1 MTLRLNGDSS
11 GFTEIKAA
19 DAAGDNSITL
29 PTSNGGANQ
38 LLQNGGT
45 AGALQYTSAGAGL
58 HYDSSGR
65 LLVGTSSDFT
75 NGTGTKLQSVD
86 AAGGQIALGRD
97 IDTLNTGNLVG
108 RLRWYGNVGG
118 TQQETAR
125 IAVEAG
131 ANHALND
138 KPGRIVLSTTGV
150 GDSSVTHRVQIGS
163 DGALRLLAG
172 CPGIDFSA
180 ISTGTGNGQSAT
192 ATPDNNML
200 DDYEEGVFDAEVAS
214 TAAGATFT
222 HSNQLFYEK
231 VGKVVNLHGRLL
243 ITRSGTAS
251 GGVLQFRLPF
261 AADNSSGNGNGAP
274 WMSHGMCIP
283 HDIGFP
289 GDSDGQTFFWEI
301 NSTTHAGWFYTR
313 NNNSWSSADPNL
325 IKTTA
330 NSYLTFSMTYRAA

>member
-11 GFTEIKAA
+11 GFTEIKAPNT
-19 DAAGDNSITL
+19 AGDNSITL

-45 AGALQYTSAGAGL
+45 AGALQYTSAGNGL

-97 IDTLNTGNLVG
+97 IGTLNTGNLVG

-125 IAVEAG
+125 IAVEAD

-150 GDSSVTHRVQIGS
+150 GDSSVTDRVQIGS

-180 ISTGTGNGQSAT
+180 TQPAGDAGTTMSTET
-192 ATPDNNML
+192 L
-200 DDYEEGVFDAEVAS
+200 DSYEEGDWTPAVKDA
-214 TAAGATFT
+214 G
-222 HSNQLFYEK
+222 NQGTWSVTPQRCRYLK
-231 VGKVVNLHGRLL
+231 VGRMVSISGVLTGIGYSTSASPPSSYLQITGMPFTKVNGSFSCGPARVNHLTFGDTSYLNIEP
-243 ITRSGTAS
+243 ITGSATNIMYLRRSINGS
-251 GGVLQFRLPF
+251 GGADFQATSIANGS
-261 AADNSSGNGNGAP
+261 AA
-274 WMSHGMCIP
+274 IV
-283 HDIGFP
+283 F
-289 GDSDGQTFFWEI
+289 QLTYE
-301 NSTTHAGWFYTR
+301 
-313 NNNSWSSADPNL
+313 ADD
-325 IKTTA
+325 A
-330 NSYLTFSMTYRAA
+330 

>member
-11 GFTEIKAA
+11 GFTEIKAPNT
-19 DAAGDNSITL
+19 AGDNSITL

-45 AGALQYTSAGAGL
+45 AGALQYTSAGNGL

-125 IAVEAG
+125 IAVLADG
-131 ANHALND
+131 NHALND
-138 KPGRIVLSTTGV
+138 KPGRIVLSTTGD
-150 GDSSVTHRVQIGS
+150 GGSSVTDRVQIGS
-163 DGALRLLAG
+163 DGALKLLDG

-180 ISTGTGNGQSAT
+180 IQTNSAGMT
-192 ATPDNNML
+192 SETL
-200 DDYEEGVFDAEVAS
+200 DGYEEGTWTPSYLAAS
-214 TAAGATFT
+214 GDLSAAI
-222 HSNQLFYEK
+222 NQGVYVK
-231 VGKVVNLHGRLL
+231 VGSAVFFSMRLANTQASFAGVSGQVLIQGLPFTVGSSTRQRIGGASVNEAYRWGTNFSNIRAYPLHG
-243 ITRSGTAS
+243 
-251 GGVLQFRLPF
+251 
-261 AADNSSGNGNGAP
+261 
-274 WMSHGMCIP
+274 
-283 HDIGFP
+283 
-289 GDSDGQTFFWEI
+289 
-301 NSTTHAGWFYTR
+301 
-313 NNNSWSSADPNL
+313 
-325 IKTTA
+325 TTA
-330 NSYLTFSMTYRAA
+330 ININIMASNATSYTNLDVSDMNTGLNQNIFSLSGWYTTTDF